1 MLKKVGQV
9 NINREELRDWCR
21 DRINDMIPDISN
33 YAKGRYRLWL
43 FHECNLKTG
52 EVTKAYYDD
61 RIWQFSQKVY
71 SSSNIGLLTFGGESK
86 NISSSGL
93 IKPHRD
99 HTFAKSIARSVNLGS
114 CLFGYGN
121 ENHELYQLNDGDI
134 TEFNCKILHSVAKI
148 LSTERFSITFWQLNT
163 DKGYHSLM

>member
-1 MLKKVGQV
+1 MLIAIKQV
-9 NINREELRDWCR
+9 NTNREELRNWCR
-21 DRINDMIPDISN
+21 NRISDMTLDVSN
-33 YAKGRYRLWL
+33 YARGRYRLWL

-52 EVTKAYYDD
+52 EITKAYYDD

-71 SSSNIGLLTFGGESK
+71 PGCNIGLLTFGGKSD
-86 NISSSGL
+86 NISSTGL

-99 HTFAKSIARSVNLGS
+99 HTYARPIARSVNLGS

-134 TEFNCKILHSVAKI
+134 TEFNCKTLHSVAKI

-163 DKGYHSLM
+163 DKGYRSLI